1 MTVALK
7 TPSRTT
13 LQAAAAEF
21 PDIAW
26 ELKTI
31 FQSWNEIIFKEQIKD
46 WGGGAGES

>member
-46 WGGGAGES
+46 WGGAGES